1 MHGTVHPHPQA
12 PLAPFSVLTAHPNT
26 HLTIPSTCPHGH
38 NLGGMRSKLLRHIQF
53 VRTGNTAP
61 PQAEIGFLKKNEDQR
76 QSKLPLHLRRG
87 NKNVSNDYIWKQKQQ
102 NRFMETEGKKPKTVV
117 AQVSAEQ
124 NIRANKTSITLPS
137 MWLFALVHLISKKY
151 VQENTKV
158 TLGSY
163 RYNSHSGAKPRYSCK
178 GKSLIC
184 KTTETASHL
193 QNFNNSCKAFF

>member
-1 MHGTVHPHPQA
+1 MKIKDKANSHCISEEETKMCQMTTFG
-12 PLAPFSVLTAHPNT
+12 NR
-26 HLTIPSTCPHGH
+26 
-38 NLGGMRSKLLRHIQF
+38 NN
-53 VRTGNTAP
+53 RTD
-61 PQAEIGFLKKNEDQR
+61 L
-76 QSKLPLHLRRG
+76 
-87 NKNVSNDYIWKQKQQ
+87 WKQ
-102 NRFMETEGKKPKTVV
+102 RGKKPKTVV
-117 AQVSAEQ
+117 AQVPAEQ

-137 MWLFALVHLISKKY
+137 MWQFALVHLISKKY

-158 TLGSY
+158 TLSSY